1 MQAEEYFHEIEG
13 STFIDLRVDDYN
25 PNKFVRLSDDLFNI
39 KTAISVLANVHGL
52 KVVYAM
58 AQAIQNN
65 QSEQIDGIPRINFS
79 ISALFDYLDLWKSNR
94 RYEYLKMAFQALLD
108 NPLHLVEKNPDGSTT
123 YSGLSW
129 ISGYKF
135 GTNKERVLITLN
147 PLAIPFLFKLS
158 RYASIQPRHYNSLSS
173 AYQLWLYPFLKNR
186 QGMGRFRVKVS
197 ELKILLNSESKSYND
212 AMRGTNSFFRRV
224 LGIVPSSKAKEE
236 NIRARNAKEKPRF
249 VPWDYAKDSTGKPM
263 GTLYAIN
270 IHTDLFVY
278 ARGIKRG
285 RSYEEV
291 EFYFTSPDFFQKGKW
306 KEELM
311 YAPDLFAPTSSP
323 SLPQIPDGT
332 IEKKEGWGWVI
343 LTEEQV
349 QEHLQTFG
357 ISNVEQLVQKCKSL
371 QIDKEG
377 SVLQYKKLPSR

>member
-108 NPLHLVEKNPDGSTT
+108 NPLHLVEKKPDGSTT

-135 GTNKERVLITLN
+135 GTNKERVLNYSKSVWT
-147 PLAIPFLFKLS
+147 IPFLFKVS
-158 RYASIQPRHYNSLSS
+158 RYASIQPRHL
-173 AYQLWLYPFLKNR
+173 
-186 QGMGRFRVKVS
+186 
-197 ELKILLNSESKSYND
+197 
-212 AMRGTNSFFRRV
+212 
-224 LGIVPSSKAKEE
+224 
-236 NIRARNAKEKPRF
+236 
-249 VPWDYAKDSTGKPM
+249 
-263 GTLYAIN
+263 
-270 IHTDLFVY
+270 
-278 ARGIKRG
+278 
-285 RSYEEV
+285 
-291 EFYFTSPDFFQKGKW
+291 
-306 KEELM
+306 
-311 YAPDLFAPTSSP
+311 
-323 SLPQIPDGT
+323 
-332 IEKKEGWGWVI
+332 
-343 LTEEQV
+343 
-349 QEHLQTFG
+349 
-357 ISNVEQLVQKCKSL
+357 
-371 QIDKEG
+371 
-377 SVLQYKKLPSR
+377 